1 MSLQVWLPLTQGTGI
16 QNQGLSDANFK
27 SSGITLNTNDGMGSC
42 YSCAGSGYVVSD
54 KKIYLGKEQSMF
66 CWVKLNSFNSSS
78 SLTGICG
85 QHRYNSCRGMGINLI
100 YASATTGYLGVSTGN
115 GNSRTYKDYKGQIL
129 LTAGNWYHVGYTY
142 DGATIRLYVNGVL
155 DKEYS
160 FSNMNVPEDYFQA
173 FQWSLDTSN
182 TGGVQ
187 GGYAMNGYL
196 NDVRAYDHVLSLK
209 EIKELAKGLMLH
221 YTFNRGDYNAITNL
235 LTTPVPGSSITASY
249 AWDKTLH
256 PRAIAVS
263 GWSTGYNGGVKGS
276 DGVVNAQYGYH
287 AHWENIDGIA
297 TMVFPKLNYSVTEG
311 AMTANR
317 WLGISTS
324 TSVASTLKAGT
335 TYTVSFEAMADTE
348 GMLIYGGYYYNSTFP
363 DGSFYAKKI
372 PVGKWKRYSFTLTVK
387 NTVSSGGT
395 FYFYG
400 HDSSSA
406 NGISYLRNPQVEVG
420 AICNDYIEGT
430 KAKETIIYDSSGFSH
445 DGVITGTLSSAQSN
459 TNTTINGS
467 TTRNYENKNYSAY
480 FNGSSYVC
488 YDTEMI
494 IPTNYTLA
502 FWFNKTANAKH
513 IIDWRSRTGETGIQP
528 VYLNADGTI
537 QYYTNTTGST
547 NFSYV
552 FNNNTWYH
560 VAIAVNPSSA
570 TLYVNGT
577 QQQTVTQ
584 TVPASKGAFHVGCRV
599 SYTNIPTMYMKDLRV
614 YRTTLNAADIKQLYH
629 KPLMIDKDYNIFT
642 KELKEGSGA

>member
-1 MSLQVWLPLTQGTGI
+1 MSLQIWLPLTQGTGI

-27 SSGITLNTNDGMGSC
+27 SSGITLTTNDGMGSC
-42 YSCAGSGYVVSD
+42 YSCAGNGYVISN
-54 KKIYLGKEQSMF
+54 KKIYLGKEQSVF

-85 QHRYNSCRGMGINLI
+85 QHRYNSHRGMGINLI
-100 YASATTGYLGVSTGN
+100 YASATTGYLGISTGN
-115 GNSRTYKDYKGQIL
+115 GNSRSYKDYKGQIL

-142 DGATIRLYVNGVL
+142 DGSKIKLYVNGVL

-173 FQWSLDTSN
+173 FQWSLDTFN

-221 YTFNRGDYNAITNL
+221 YTFSRGDYDATTNL
-235 LTTPVPGSSITASY
+235 LPTPIAGLSNTNAY
-249 AWDKTLH
+249 DWDKTLH
-256 PRAIAVS
+256 SHAIAVS
-263 GWSTGYNGGVKGS
+263 GWSAGYNGGVTNSSGTK
-276 DGVVNAQYGYH
+276 DPQVGYH
-287 AHWENIDGIA
+287 AHWQNIDGIP
-297 TMVFPKLNYSVTEG
+297 TMVFPKLNYGVSGVT
-311 AMTANR
+311 ASR
-317 WLGISTS
+317 WLGISGGSNLSATIK
-324 TSVASTLKAGT
+324 TGVV
-335 TYTVSFEAMADTE
+335 YTISFEAMADAPGRT
-348 GMLIYGGYYYNSTFP
+348 IYGGYYYNNGSSSNFH
-363 DGSFYAKKI
+363 DGSYYANNI
-372 PVGKWKRYSFTLTVK
+372 PVGKWKKYSFTFTAG
-387 NTVSSGGT
+387 TVSSGGSV
-395 FYFYG
+395 YFYG
-400 HDSSSA
+400 HNGS
-406 NGISYLRNPQVEVG
+406 NGIAYVRNPQIETG
-420 AICNDYIEGT
+420 AVCHHYASGT
-430 KAKETIIYDSSGFSH
+430 KKKELIVYDSSGCGH
-445 DGVITGTLSSAQSN
+445 HGAITGTLASAQSN
-459 TNTTINGS
+459 VNTTKDS
-467 TTRNYENKNYSAY
+467 EKNYENKNYSAY

-502 FWFNKTANAKH
+502 FWFNKTANEKH

-570 TLYVNGT
+570 TLYVNGIK
-577 QQQTVTQ
+577 QQTVTQ

-599 SYTNIPTMYMKDLRV
+599 SYTNIPTMNMKDLRL
-614 YRTTLNAADIKQLYH
+614 YRTTLSDSDIIQIYQ
-629 KPLMIDKDYNIFT
+629 KPLIIDKTGNIFT
-642 KELKEGSGA
+642 KELKEGSNN